1 MSFVRQ
7 LFFIHTCSWHS
18 QKQEALVWHVTS
30 SVVTDSLPCT
40 DNNLCDSGCLN
51 PGRLASRELAAS
63 PGAQPYWFSRPVAVA
78 TPVHADILPPVILHF
93 VLFAAMSTTASGI
106 LAQLEQPA
114 NSPQRKKTRG
124 DAHAPNGGLDAFSTH
139 SRLQPLTPVELTQ
152 LVLSHDRD
160 LTMLVH
166 ASSLTYKLALDHP
179 VATVT
184 LQATQL
190 WRDQHVHGKA
200 HEMGSCGTAV
210 GTVVLQ
216 QLYNHGM
223 EHHNARDQPFLQTLK
238 TILDDPAPQKIARE
252 VSFCQSKMTAK
263 KNACL
268 LVFRL
273 HHTSLL
279 HCMYPLMKQYMDAWG
294 EPLGPKPSGP
304 LIRKALRR

>member
-1 MSFVRQ
+1 
-7 LFFIHTCSWHS
+7 
-18 QKQEALVWHVTS
+18 
-30 SVVTDSLPCT
+30 
-40 DNNLCDSGCLN
+40 
-51 PGRLASRELAAS
+51 
-63 PGAQPYWFSRPVAVA
+63 
-78 TPVHADILPPVILHF
+78 LHF

-223 EHHNARDQPFLQTLK
+223 EHHKARDQPFLQTLK

-252 VSFCQSKMTAK
+252 VSFCHSKMTAK

-268 LVFRL
+268 LDFRL